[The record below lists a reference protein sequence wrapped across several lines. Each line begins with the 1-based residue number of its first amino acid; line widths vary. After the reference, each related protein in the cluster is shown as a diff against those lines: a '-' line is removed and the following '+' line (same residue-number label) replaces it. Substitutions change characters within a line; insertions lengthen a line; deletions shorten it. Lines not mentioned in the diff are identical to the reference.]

1 MVSELPPFYSRI
13 VFISS
18 LWFTEQLKTAKL
30 KLLCLVNE
38 NFTFKSCQFCM
49 SSDQWMYFL
58 FPKVP
63 GGQSGGLSRF
73 KQCLYAYYLADFHY
87 ITFPTTPR

>member
-38 NFTFKSCQFCM
+38 NFKAANFVCLLINECTFYSQKFLGDRVEDYHAL
-49 SSDQWMYFL
+49 SSA
-58 FPKVP
+58 
-63 GGQSGGLSRF
+63 
-73 KQCLYAYYLADFHY
+73 CTH
-87 ITFPTTPR
+87 IT